1 MEVNIISIKRKENGK
16 YQITVEAGRDPV
28 TGKRRRRYTTCET
41 KNEAKIKEAELIK
54 QIKKGVIK
62 SSGNITVAEH
72 LKEWLK
78 EDCQDLAPRT
88 YSSYEMIVKKH
99 LIPVLG
105 HIKLEKL
112 NPKHIQLYQNHKLK
126 EGRVD
131 GKGGLSNRTVQYH
144 HRVLSRALKI
154 AVRWRIVEENP
165 CKYVDAPS
173 IKKKKVET
181 INIEDLN
188 KIITAVKDTWLYEI
202 LMVGLFTGMRRGEI
216 LGLKWENIDFDNRFI
231 KVRWQVQHIRNK
243 GVFIRELKTD
253 SSYREIE
260 IPENIVF
267 MLKRINKKQKEKKLK
282 AGKLYKDHDLVFC
295 YNNGEPRNPQGVTKK
310 FNRIVSKANL
320 SNKYRFHDLRH
331 TYSTLQLQEGTDMK
345 TLQELLG
352 HAVYSTTAD
361 TYSHVTK
368 EMKKRAADNIN
379 KALKNAK

>member
-1 MEVNIISIKRKENGK
+1 MNIISIKRKENGK

-28 TGKRRRRYTTCET
+28 TGKRRRRYATCKT
-41 KNEAKIKEAELIK
+41 KKEAKIKEAILIK

-99 LIPVLG
+99 LIPILG
-105 HIKLEKL
+105 HITLEKL

-154 AVRWRIVEENP
+154 AVRWRIIEENP

-173 IKKKKVET
+173 VKKKKVEA

-188 KIITAVKDTWLYEI
+188 KIIKVVKDT
-202 LMVGLFTGMRRGEI
+202 
-216 LGLKWENIDFDNRFI
+216 
-231 KVRWQVQHIRNK
+231 
-243 GVFIRELKTD
+243 
-253 SSYREIE
+253 
-260 IPENIVF
+260 
-267 MLKRINKKQKEKKLK
+267 
-282 AGKLYKDHDLVFC
+282 
-295 YNNGEPRNPQGVTKK
+295 
-310 FNRIVSKANL
+310 
-320 SNKYRFHDLRH
+320 
-331 TYSTLQLQEGTDMK
+331 
-345 TLQELLG
+345 
-352 HAVYSTTAD
+352 
-361 TYSHVTK
+361 
-368 EMKKRAADNIN
+368 
-379 KALKNAK
+379 

>member
-41 KNEAKIKEAELIK
+41 KKEAKIKEAELIK
-54 QIKKGVIK
+54 QVKKGIIK

-88 YSSYEMIVKKH
+88 YSSYKMIVKKH
-99 LIPVLG
+99 IVPVLG

-112 NPKHIQLYQNHKLK
+112 NPKHIQIYQNHKLK
-126 EGRVD
+126 EGRID

-154 AVRWRIVEENP
+154 AVRWHIIEENP

-173 IKKKKVET
+173 VKKKKASS
-181 INIEDLN
+181 IDIKDIK
-188 KIITAVKDTWLYEI
+188 KIINAAKDTWLYEI

-216 LGLKWENIDFDNRFI
+216 LGLKWDNIDFDKRLL

-243 GVFIRELKTD
+243 GIFIRELKTD
-253 SSYREIE
+253 SSYREID
-260 IPENIVF
+260 IPDNIVF
-267 MLKRINKKQKEKKLK
+267 MLKKMVTKQNKKKLQ
-282 AGKLYKDHDLVFC
+282 AGKLYDDHDLVFC
-295 YNNGEPRNPQGVTKK
+295 YDNGKPRNPQGVTKK
-310 FNRIVSKANL
+310 FNKIVRKTNIDR
-320 SNKYRFHDLRH
+320 KYRFHDLRH
-331 TYSTLQLQEGTDMK
+331 TFSTLQLQEGTEMK

-368 EMKKRAADNIN
+368 NMKKRAANNIN
-379 KALKNAK
+379 KALKNTK